1 MVDPG
6 GFLMEKKTRFHGRN
20 LVYEILCGFRTYTVL
35 YELKEICVPGFL
47 LLCSYANK
55 AWKK

>member
-47 LLCSYANK
+47 LLCS
-55 AWKK
+55 